1 LRLSA
6 HVYQVRWDSRR
17 ARVLVPARP
26 LTGTAVISPLSARN
40 GMLVSSRADLLRLGG
55 WIRIAAVSAHS
66 IVHIPCGSNPNPYAG
81 WCDASSP
88 VDLVIVRSDT
98 ALRPSAWKA
107 VRSQLRH
114 SRPAVLQAPQ
124 ARPQKPYRH
133 WEWSEQRLIRMTEH
147 AATLVVSAPAW
158 SLLDLGDTV
167 TEAGEQVANSRD
179 IHRHG
184 QAHLVGLA
192 GVLSGG
198 GSNPHEFD
206 IVGSDPL
213 FHKRERTRRHSEQT
227 G

>member
-1 LRLSA
+1 MRLSA

-26 LTGTAVISPLSARN
+26 LTGTAVISPLSAK
-40 GMLVSSRADLLRLGG
+40 MAY
-55 WIRIAAVSAHS
+55 WSAPGP
-66 IVHIPCGSNPNPYAG
+66 I
-81 WCDASSP
+81 
-88 VDLVIVRSDT
+88 
-98 ALRPSAWKA
+98 WKA

-133 WEWSEQRLIRMTEH
+133 WEWSKQRLIRMTEH
-147 AATLVVSAPAW
+147 AATLVVAAPAW

-167 TEAGEQVANSRD
+167 TDAGEQVASSRD

-184 QAHLVGLA
+184 QAHLIGLTS
-192 GVLSGG
+192 VLSGG

-206 IVGSDPL
+206 IVGSDRL
-213 FHKRERTRRHSEQT
+213 FHKRERTRRNSERT